1 MGSVVYTGIYEP
13 GHETADGDGFRQDV
27 LSYVKELELGVI
39 RYPGGNFTSG
49 YDWVDTVGRKEQ
61 RPKKIDLAWQRYR
74 IKFFWTPRIFLMDQ
88 SCTSR
93 TDIHG
98 DLGTKGIE

>member
-1 MGSVVYTGIYEP
+1 MNRAMKQLMVT
-13 GHETADGDGFRQDV
+13 GFRQDV

-61 RPKKIDLAWQRYR
+61 RPKN
-74 IKFFWTPRIFLMDQ
+74 
-88 SCTSR
+88 
-93 TDIHG
+93 
-98 DLGTKGIE
+98 